1 MSCLFL
7 LSLLMM
13 SQAQGNMI
21 REPTNDTA
29 NATAFQNSTNL
40 NASVK
45 LTALSLFDAVVEDA
59 MKDFSKA
66 AAMSTEDLELAR
78 EQLRGDSF
86 SPFADF
92 QNGGDRQ

>member
-1 MSCLFL
+1 
-7 LSLLMM
+7 
-13 SQAQGNMI
+13 
-21 REPTNDTA
+21 
-29 NATAFQNSTNL
+29 
-40 NASVK
+40 
-45 LTALSLFDAVVEDA
+45 